1 MDYPH
6 VHIIKCAHVNL
17 YTFTAALI
25 AYFHKVY
32 RFACLHFIFITLEAS
47 SLRSCFLDLPM
58 TVVSR
63 FLLLEV
69 TSFVLRLKL
78 PLESFLIVSPLSGVL
93 SLLELLKTELQRRFF
108 EDIGG
113 GPLILDP

>member
-1 MDYPH
+1 
-6 VHIIKCAHVNL
+6 
-17 YTFTAALI
+17 
-25 AYFHKVY
+25 
-32 RFACLHFIFITLEAS
+32 
-47 SLRSCFLDLPM
+47 M

-93 SLLELLKTELQRRFF
+93 SLLELLKTELQRRFL